1 MIPLCPR
8 RAVAFVTRVVK
19 NLLRMKSPD
28 LSRAHRVES
37 RDQACALNH
46 PVRSRLLLACTHRER
61 NLTELAHELGQP
73 LQRLHYHQTRLVD
86 CGLLRVSRLES
97 RKGRPIRY
105 YRAIAEA
112 FVVSLA
118 DINEHVGDTLARE
131 LRQSLAEQANRS
143 ELSLRYHLDQA
154 GRIRVHLVDRA
165 GRMGRSRAFD
175 FWKILRLTT
184 EQRRALAGELRSVV
198 ERYEA
203 TSVAADGEQF
213 LVHASFA
220 PKP

>member
-1 MIPLCPR
+1 
-8 RAVAFVTRVVK
+8 
-19 NLLRMKSPD
+19 
-28 LSRAHRVES
+28 
-37 RDQACALNH
+37 
-46 PVRSRLLLACTHRER
+46 LACIRRER
-61 NLTELAHELGQP
+61 NLTELAEELGQP
-73 LQRLHYHQTRLVD
+73 LQRLHYHQARLVD

-118 DINEHVGDTLARE
+118 DINEHVGETLARE
-131 LRQSLAEQANRS
+131 LRRSLAEQANRS
-143 ELSLRYHLDQA
+143 ELSLHYHLDQA
-154 GRIRVHLVDRA
+154 GRMRVHLVDHV

-184 EQRRALAGELRSVV
+184 EQRRALAGELRAVV

-203 TSVAADGEQF
+203 ASVAAGGEQF
-213 LVHASFA
+213 LVHAAFA
-220 PKP
+220 PKL